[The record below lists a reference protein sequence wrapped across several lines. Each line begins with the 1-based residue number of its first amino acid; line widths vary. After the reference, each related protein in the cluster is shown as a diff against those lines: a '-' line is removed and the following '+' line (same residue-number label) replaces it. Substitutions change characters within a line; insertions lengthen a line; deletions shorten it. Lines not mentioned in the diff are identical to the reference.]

1 MSKRTRWGRREKEQA
16 RCTWPYAITTSK
28 SLFGYPKIYEN
39 EIKKNKNEMQTLGF
53 SNLNLLFGDFHYAKA
68 MITLK

>member
-1 MSKRTRWGRREKEQA
+1 M
-16 RCTWPYAITTSK
+16 
-28 SLFGYPKIYEN
+28 FGYPKIYEN

-53 SNLNLLFGDFHYAKA
+53 SNINLLFGDFYYAKA